1 MHRALPAILALAAA
15 VWTGPAVAQP
25 SSVAAAVAPTG
36 RVYTV
41 RGDLTAARALDLQAA
56 LRAGFRRIAVTS
68 RGGEVLVARA
78 MADLMN
84 RADAV
89 LVAEGQC
96 HSACAYLWLATRRHE
111 LGKDANLA
119 LHATFDD
126 AGPNDF
132 GVFWLREMG
141 RPDLVPL
148 ARSRELQPLTSAQLG
163 IERAAP

>member
-1 MHRALPAILALAAA
+1 MRRILLAALAAA
-15 VWTGPAVAQP
+15 AAGATGPAHAQAGTM
-25 SSVAAAVAPTG
+25 AAAIAPTG
-36 RVYTV
+36 RVYAI

-78 MADLMN
+78 MADLLN

-111 LGKDANLA
+111 LGKDADLA